1 MLENVVFQTLK
12 PYSLLI
18 SRCVFE
24 FIVFSQKFMTG
35 LLYDLFKQII
45 LYFLLMVIVLVSDIT
60 RRFGVLKVSQ
70 LIPY

>member
-1 MLENVVFQTLK
+1 
-12 PYSLLI
+12 
-18 SRCVFE
+18 
-24 FIVFSQKFMTG
+24 MTG